1 MYTLSAHLIGSHR
14 RSGLHNR
21 YDSPFEGQPVGVVT
35 SSLGGGFLIGAVILI
50 FIGRLVHQK
59 EGCRLPSETVQGKRK
74 DSRLSHRVGEKR
86 KRAKVIGE
94 DHDTRFVGT
103 STAIARPSAGAASTS
118 AGAAPDLVAE
128 VLDRR
133 LGEITSL
140 LRDLIGKVDEVAN
153 VDGKVTLPE
162 RDELAEDG
170 GDDDADGDGD
180 DDTDLGGSIAN

>member
-59 EGCRLPSETVQGKRK
+59 EGCRLPSET
-74 DSRLSHRVGEKR
+74 KR